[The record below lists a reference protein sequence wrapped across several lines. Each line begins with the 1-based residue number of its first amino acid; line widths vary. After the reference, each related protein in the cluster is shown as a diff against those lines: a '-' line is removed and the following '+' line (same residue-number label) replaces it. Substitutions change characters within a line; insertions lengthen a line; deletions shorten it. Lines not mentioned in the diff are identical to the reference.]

1 MINTL
6 IYCVLEFSTVYIE
19 MSLLFYT
26 TVNLN
31 LSENSVGIIFSSAG
45 IGTIVSLLMVNFF
58 KHINWVKALMILL
71 AGATLGT
78 AIMIMS
84 DNHYMIGLGMAIFDG
99 SLAMGYIIQS
109 TIHQGLSPDNIL
121 ARAGSAYYLIGG
133 LFSMIGTAAAGLLPD
148 LFNGHIAL
156 IIGSVVLGIIAC
168 AMYLFRDYGQP
179 VDEIDLI
186 VLEEK

>member
-1 MINTL
+1 MQ
-6 IYCVLEFSTVYIE
+6 V
-19 MSLLFYT
+19 
-26 TVNLN
+26 
-31 LSENSVGIIFSSAG
+31 
-45 IGTIVSLLMVNFF
+45 
-58 KHINWVKALMILL
+58 
-71 AGATLGT
+71 
-78 AIMIMS
+78 
-84 DNHYMIGLGMAIFDG
+84 MIGLGMAIFDG

-156 IIGSVVLGIIAC
+156 MIGSVVLGIIAC